1 VAILDN
7 NDTGG
12 SRDTGSYS
20 NDNGHDSVGSDG
32 GGRGADN
39 HDSTFKAIAAG
50 HCFPLVVSSQIKNP
64 YPAQKSKPQLSLS
77 AFGSRKNEIRA
88 SSNFSN
94 RKIVLS
100 LPTSNLSL
108 PSPKRGARSR
118 PALTTSDYRR
128 RMGGRG
134 LDLAPRRKLSGTRGL
149 RRPAAVATCRY
160 G

>member
-7 NDTGG
+7 NGSRDDTGG

-20 NDNGHDSVGSDG
+20 NDNSGHDSVGSDG

-108 PSPKRGARSR
+108 PSPKRGARSEKF
-118 PALTTSDYRR
+118 AIT
-128 RMGGRG
+128 G
-134 LDLAPRRKLSGTRGL
+134 LQTMSFTIIGL
-149 RRPAAVATCRY
+149 
-160 G
+160 